1 MKKLITFLM
10 LLTLFGVSS
19 VWANEY
25 VLSNNTK
32 TGTTYTGTNP
42 YYYTASFSNGLT
54 VTYTRTE
61 TTKALTNGDANTI
74 KYSNGYIYTVS
85 GIPTNERITSITF
98 YGYANADDKT
108 ADIYINGEDTGE
120 DLQNKN
126 TTYSTHTISDLS
138 LSGGFTFK
146 TVGSESAMII
156 TITTTVIKS
165 TPTLSFDH
173 GTSCAAVIPANEAS
187 TTVYNALTTNSDGAV
202 TWSVVDAGTTG
213 ATVSNESGTKGYV
226 TVSAAGTAT
235 IRASVAE
242 STTYNA
248 GSLDYTLS
256 VTKASAS
263 TEDNFTID
271 ISKLMMPVD
280 VNANRDINRTIPR
293 VTLTFGGG
301 DGIKFNA
308 TDKFIIRN
316 EGTFNVALRKSSD
329 AAKINSIVLHGDFSK
344 YTKADINDNI
354 TASSG
359 TIVKTDDKTLT
370 WTASGGADDVTFTSV
385 KVSGVS
391 ATISSFDVT
400 TNGEALDNSK
410 VTPTFAFSPASATAS
425 TAASGSYTTTLTS
438 SPGFFNAVTFNAGET
453 GTTLKGTDFIYGTP
467 NTKYTLTSGTTA
479 GSATLTASFAGNDY
493 FNAVSAT
500 TYTLTVSA
508 GKAELTDFSFNKDEA
523 TYTGTGG
530 TIYVNSKEL
539 TNAGT
544 SGDPFTFVYDAS
556 RSTLKT
562 KFFLDP
568 SLTTIGAE
576 ANSTYFGVTSA
587 DATILDVSNAT
598 FSATNNGTRLYVD
611 GINVLKA
618 GTTSLTFTFKGSTNY
633 NSKSV
638 TVYFKAEEPITT
650 YSGSYPYTWNFTNE
664 TSWTSSSIQ
673 SAYYNSQW
681 ERNGNAAKLASGST
695 SVSKDNGIDKIDGL
709 AFNPTDGNQD
719 KLWLNWNVN
728 KVYIDGTMTV
738 PNLSPDYEVSIQAP
752 TGQTIKV
759 GETTLTEESGDKYST
774 YNYVPTATG
783 DVTFTL
789 NTDIY
794 GVVVT
799 RGAYTAQYTA
809 ITSTELQEGVLT
821 DGKYLIDEKE
831 RKLKGKWEF
840 TGAGSC
846 ATGTIIKDV
855 PGIKVTFN
863 KGTTEL
869 NVTKVETANR
879 YQGLVLMAKDNTD
892 HNATIVFTP
901 YVNGFLSLQGNYYNC
916 KIKDDESDDI
926 WNSSGNVY
934 YTDMT
939 EINVP
944 LIAGKTYT
952 LSSTGIYSWEFHGF
966 TFRPAFLDV
975 DETGKP
981 TNTDISTT
989 YKQTYYAANLN
1000 KPANRFPHLITSTA
1014 GEGKVKFAGDRNIVN
1029 LKGNNDVVLIGNGN
1043 TIIKG
1048 TVLLE
1053 GSDEELFTY
1062 YYLQSTILNLSAT
1075 KFNDTAIKDQ
1085 DYVDDSDADDTYTFT
1100 FSTNIEK
1107 VNDDAYKVYLRT
1119 DAGDETDITAK
1130 TTVPDSDTPGTDIT
1144 VTFNNGD
1151 LVDGSTYRIRIAAGS
1166 IKASHDATQ
1175 TNAEITRIFSI
1186 NNAEK
1191 DIPIKMIYP
1200 TGVATIGTSIVLETY
1215 DLKTGSTN
1223 EFNDLIDNNSKYKG
1237 SGRIKKDNTG
1247 TVIDVKFVISGR
1259 RLIAK
1264 PKATLEN
1271 NTAYTL
1277 ILDKEC
1283 LITKDND
1290 AILQKAKAFSFTT
1303 GASAGTQAAVV
1314 STYPV
1319 NDPEGNTPMPVAYYN
1334 GGRISVTF
1342 DQAVELEP
1350 YSTAYATP
1358 VNGIESLTAT
1368 TALSGEDASLK
1379 VDSDGKTVYWEFDK
1393 GDYLKYDLFYEIR
1406 IPTNTV
1412 VASGGKPNE
1421 SEITFRFRMPKNPN
1435 ATAVDPDEFYPHT
1448 WDFNKFGN
1456 KTVSTTTAYNIANY
1470 YGDPKKDD
1478 KRINSLYAGTDQE
1491 GYTKYTTLGQNGYG
1505 FDQGADVYFNN
1516 NKGEKEIMDE
1526 FQGIRISLK
1535 THRSDR
1541 FEIRDVTSNGGA
1553 LNLDGTNKYIF
1564 RLNGDTHYMTL
1575 SNVPQG
1581 KLYMKVSCSK
1591 LIGINSPNATF
1602 VEDANFATTTHDNNT
1617 RITDTKGT
1625 KALVVDVKEAG
1636 DVIFCVGNF
1645 NCEKIGVAVDYKKAL
1660 SSFENYFTDC
1670 QEPEMRYDLT
1680 GEFTSTSLTAY
1691 YVNGTGFTKGQ
1702 TTIDFTSL
1710 TYNVAQAG
1718 EGTIIKAST
1727 QDTNIPIFCAD
1738 VNTTATDHTTSLV
1751 GVLENTYIERTDGDK
1766 RNYFFTNI
1774 AGKVDP
1780 ESGLPVEEFTESPLG
1795 FYRAVASTLGAHK
1808 SYLQL
1813 PLNQTNARS
1822 IIYINFDGE
1831 GETTGIRNLDNNATV
1846 QQEGAYYTLTGIRLN
1861 GKPSVK
1867 GIYILNGKK
1876 VMIK

>member
-19 VWANEY
+19 VWADDY
-25 VLSNNTK
+25 VLSNETK

-42 YYYTASFSNGLT
+42 YDYTASFSNGLT
-54 VTYTRTE
+54 VSYTRTE
-61 TTKALTNGDANTI
+61 TGKELTNGDANTI
-74 KYSNGYIYTVS
+74 KYSKNYIYTVA

-98 YGYANADDKT
+98 YGYANATDKT

-146 TVGSESAMII
+146 TDGSESAMII

-165 TPTLSFDH
+165 TPTLSFDY

-187 TTVYNALTTNSDGAV
+187 TTVFNALTTNSDGAV

-213 ATVSNESGTKGYV
+213 ATVSNESDPKGYV
-226 TVSAAGTAT
+226 TVSAEGTAT

-242 STTYNA
+242 SSTYNA
-248 GSLDYTLS
+248 GYLDYTLS

-271 ISKLMMPVD
+271 ISKLMMPVG

-301 DGIKFNA
+301 DGIKFNE

-329 AAKINSIVLHGDFSK
+329 DAKINSIVLHGDFSK

-359 TIVKTDDKTLT
+359 TIVKTDDNTLT
-370 WTASGGADDVTFTSV
+370 WTAASGGADDVTFTSV

-425 TAASGSYTTTLTS
+425 TAASGSYTTTLSS
-438 SPGFFNAVTFNAGET
+438 SPGFFNAISFNDGET
-453 GTTLKGTDFIYGTP
+453 GTTLKGTDFIYGTT

-587 DATILDVSNAT
+587 DVTILDVSNAT

-681 ERNGNAAKLASGST
+681 ERDGNAVHPTETTIPAN
-695 SVSKDNGIDKIDGL
+695 NGIDKIQGL
-709 AFNPTDGNQD
+709 SFTVADANN
-719 KLWLNWNVN
+719 LWLNWGSN
-728 KVYIDGTMTV
+728 KIWLNGTVTI
-738 PNLSPDYEVSIQAP
+738 PSLSPDYIVKVYAETEKEI
-752 TGQTIKV
+752 TV
-759 GETTLTEESGDKYST
+759 GETPLTETSGVYT
-774 YNYVPTATG
+774 YTPTATG
-783 DVTFTL
+783 DVIITA
-789 NTDIY
+789 NCDIY
-794 GVVVT
+794 KIEVT
-799 RGAYTAQYTA
+799 RGAYTAEYKA
-809 ITSTELQEGVLT
+809 NKSAGEI
-821 DGKYLIDEKE
+821 DGKIRNLS
-831 RKLKGKWEF
+831 GTWEF
-840 TGAGSC
+840 TGEGSFE
-846 ATGTIIKDV
+846 TGTVIKDV
-855 PGIKVTFN
+855 PGIEVTMN
-863 KGTTEL
+863 KGTNDL
-869 NVTKVETANR
+869 HVTSVATNNR
-879 YQGLVLMAKDNTD
+879 YQGKVLMSTSNTD
-892 HNATIVFTP
+892 HTGTIVFKP
-901 YVNGFLSLQGNYYNC
+901 YVNGFISLQGNFYNC
-916 KIKDDESDDI
+916 VINDGTSNI
-926 WNSSGNVY
+926 WNSEGNPY
-934 YTDMT
+934 YQNLT
-939 EINVP
+939 EITVP

-952 LSSTGIYSWEFHGF
+952 LSSTGSYSWEFHGF
-966 TFRPAFLDV
+966 KFRPAFLVV
-975 DETGKP
+975 DSSTGNL
-981 TNTDISTT
+981 TNTEASKDSENPF
-989 YKQTYYAANLN
+989 AANMNLA
-1000 KPANRFPHLITSTA
+1000 KDRFPHLITSAA
-1014 GEGKVKFAGDRNIVN
+1014 GEGKVKFAGDRDIVN
-1029 LKGNNDVVLIGNGN
+1029 LEGDNDVILIGSGS

-1062 YYLQSTILNLSAT
+1062 YYLQSTILNLSST
-1075 KFNDTAIKDQ
+1075 EFNGTDIADQ
-1085 DYVDDSDADDTYTFT
+1085 AYVDDSDAADTYTFT
-1100 FSTNIEK
+1100 FSTTI
-1107 VNDDAYKVYLRT
+1107 VSDAAYKVYLRT
-1119 DAGDETDITAK
+1119 DAGDETDITDK
-1130 TTVPDSDTPGTDIT
+1130 TAVSGTDIT
-1144 VTFNNGD
+1144 VTFADGD

-1166 IKASHDATQ
+1166 IKASDDATL
-1175 TNAEITRIFSI
+1175 TNAQIQRTFSI
-1186 NNAEK
+1186 NKSGELK
-1191 DIPIKMIYP
+1191 LELKYP
-1200 TGVATIGTSIVLETY
+1200 TSVANVGTSIVIEA
-1215 DLKTGSTN
+1215 DVELKDN
-1223 EFNDLIDNNSKYKG
+1223 DNNYKG
-1237 SGRIKKDNTG
+1237 SGCLKKDG
-1247 TVIDVKFVISGR
+1247 TDKVIAVSFTFSGK

-1264 PKATLEN
+1264 PNETLEN
-1271 NTAYTL
+1271 NTGYTL
-1277 ILDKEC
+1277 I
-1283 LITKDND
+1283 ID
-1290 AILQKAKAFSFTT
+1290 ANSIIEKQGSNKVLTNSKAFSITT

-1319 NDPEGNTPMPVAYYN
+1319 DDPKGNIPLPVAFYN

-1358 VNGIESLTAT
+1358 VNGSESLTAT
-1368 TALSGEDASLK
+1368 TALPGEEASLK
-1379 VDSDGKTVYWEFDK
+1379 VDNDGKTVYWVTNS
-1393 GDYLKYDLFYEIR
+1393 DYLKYDLYYDIR
-1406 IPTNTV
+1406 IPANTV
-1412 VASGGKPNE
+1412 VASGGKPNA

-1448 WDFNKFGN
+1448 WDFNVLGRITSSSANLVACADKKYSNTKNGILIGHDEAN
-1456 KTVSTTTAYNIANY
+1456 SGTIRYYKYVSSNNNDKAY
-1470 YGDPKKDD
+1470 
-1478 KRINSLYAGTDQE
+1478 
-1491 GYTKYTTLGQNGYG
+1491 
-1505 FDQGADVYFNN
+1505 DQGNDVSIATAANTQT
-1516 NKGEKEIMDE
+1516 KLPE
-1526 FQGIRISLK
+1526 FEGIRLSLK
-1535 THRSDR
+1535 SATSQR
-1541 FEIRDVTSNGGA
+1541 FEIRDEALTEKKDGETWTTLTKAENPNGYNA
-1553 LNLDGTNKYIF
+1553 DDTHKYVF
-1564 RLNGDTHYMTL
+1564 RMNGNTHYMTL
-1575 SNVPQG
+1575 SNVPKG
-1581 KLYMKVSCSK
+1581 KLYMVVNSA
-1591 LIGINSPNATF
+1591 LLGINSPNAKF
-1602 VEDANFATTTHDNNT
+1602 ANLPDGVVSESNT
-1617 RITDTKGT
+1617 KITRTNGT
-1625 KALVVDVKEAG
+1625 KKLVVEVEEAG

-1645 NCEKIGVAVDYKKAL
+1645 SCEKIGVAVDYKKAL
-1660 SSFENYFTDC
+1660 SSYNNYFTDC

-1680 GEFTSTSLTAY
+1680 NAFTETGLTAY
-1691 YVNGTGFTKGQ
+1691 YVDGSSFKKGDATIAFTP
-1702 TTIDFTSL
+1702 L
-1710 TYNVAQAG
+1710 AYNVAMAG
-1718 EGTIIKAST
+1718 EGTIIQADASNT
-1727 QDTNIPIFCAD
+1727 SIPIFCAD

-1780 ESGLPVEEFTESPLG
+1780 ESGLPVEEFTSSPLG

-1813 PLNQTNARS
+1813 PLDQTNARS

>member
-10 LLTLFGVSS
+10 LLSVFGIGN
-19 VWANEY
+19 VWADNTYEWSADEQKTT
-25 VLSNNTK
+25 LSPTVTDTQEGGVKYYNDYSLPYG
-32 TGTTYTGTNP
+32 GTTYTKAVKIQST
-42 YYYTASFSNGLT
+42 TTIT
-54 VTYTRTE
+54 VTTTTTSNITIGIALKAGNTYKTNNAYFKFDGNNSSCLVDTE
-61 TTKALTNGDANTI
+61 TEIASDNKSEVRTI
-74 KYSNGYIYTVS
+74 
-85 GIPTNERITSITF
+85 
-98 YGYANADDKT
+98 
-108 ADIYINGEDTGE
+108 
-120 DLQNKN
+120 
-126 TTYSTHTISDLS
+126 TYNNVAPGNHTITR
-138 LSGGFTFK
+138 GGTELGVFY
-146 TVGSESAMII
+146 
-156 TITTTVIKS
+156 IK
-165 TPTLSFDH
+165 
-173 GTSCAAVIPANEAS
+173 
-187 TTVYNALTTNSDGAV
+187 
-202 TWSVVDAGTTG
+202 VVP
-213 ATVSNESGTKGYV
+213 
-226 TVSAAGTAT
+226 
-235 IRASVAE
+235 
-242 STTYNA
+242 
-248 GSLDYTLS
+248 
-256 VTKASAS
+256 
-263 TEDNFTID
+263 TEDNFTVD
-271 ISKLMMPVD
+271 ISKLMMPVGI
-280 VNANRDINRTIPR
+280 NANRDINRTIPR

-359 TIVKTDDKTLT
+359 NIVKTDDNTLT
-370 WTASGGADDVTFTSV
+370 WTAASGGADDVTFTSV

-400 TNGEALDNSK
+400 TNGEALDDSK
-410 VTPTFAFSPASATAS
+410 VTPTFAFSPASAAAS
-425 TAASGSYTTTLTS
+425 TIASGSYTTTLTS
-438 SPGFFNAVTFNAGET
+438 SPGFFNAISFNDGGT

-544 SGDPFTFVYDAS
+544 SADPFTFVYDAS

-576 ANSTYFGVTSA
+576 ANNTYFEVTSA

-618 GTTSLTFTFKGSTNY
+618 GTTSLTFTFKGSDNY
-633 NSKSV
+633 NSKDV

-681 ERNGNAAKLASGST
+681 ERDGNAAKLASGST

-709 AFNPTDGNQD
+709 AFNPTNGNQD

-759 GETTLTEESGDKYST
+759 GETPLTEESGT
-774 YNYVPTATG
+774 YKYVPTATG

-789 NTDIY
+789 NTDVY
-794 GVVVT
+794 KVVVT
-799 RGAYTAQYTA
+799 RGAYSAQYTA
-809 ITSTELQEGVLT
+809 ITSTDLHEGVEGT
-821 DGKYLIDEKE
+821 GDDAGKYLIDEKE

-840 TGAGSC
+840 TGAGSLQG
-846 ATGTIIKDV
+846 GTVIEDV
-855 PGIKVTFN
+855 PGITMTIGRAEDTWTVVNDGDVLYSKTDAATER
-863 KGTTEL
+863 TTA
-869 NVTKVETANR
+869 VATAGNF
-879 YQGLVLMAKDNTD
+879 YK
-892 HNATIVFTP
+892 FTP
-901 YVNGFLSLQGNYYNC
+901 YVNGFLTLNGKNTNNHCYLMDGNSQVVDHNGAFTGDWDITTYALKAGTTYYVVSQD
-916 KIKDDESDDI
+916 KF
-926 WNSSGNVY
+926 Y
-934 YTDMT
+934 
-939 EINVP
+939 
-944 LIAGKTYT
+944 L
-952 LSSTGIYSWEFHGF
+952 HGF
-966 TFRPAFLDV
+966 TFRPAFIGV
-975 DETGKP
+975 DTSTGELN
-981 TNTDISTT
+981 NTDISTT
-989 YKQTYYAANLN
+989 YKYQDPQNYYAANLN
-1000 KPANRFPHLITSTA
+1000 IAKDRYPKLITASA
-1014 GEGKVKFAGDRNIVN
+1014 GEGKVKFAGNRDIVN
-1029 LKGNNDVVLIGNGN
+1029 LEGDNDVVLIGNGN

-1062 YYLQSTILNLSAT
+1062 YYLQSTILNLSST
-1075 KFNDTAIKDQ
+1075 KFNGTAIADQ
-1085 DYVDDSDADDTYTFT
+1085 AYVDDSNNADTYTFT
-1100 FSTNIEK
+1100 FSTTI
-1107 VNDDAYKVYLRT
+1107 VSDAAYKVYLRT

-1130 TTVPDSDTPGTDIT
+1130 TAVSGTDIT
-1144 VTFNNGD
+1144 VTFADGD

-1166 IKASHDATQ
+1166 IKASTDATL
-1175 TNAEITRIFSI
+1175 TNAQIQRTFSI
-1186 NNAEK
+1186 NKSGELK
-1191 DIPIKMIYP
+1191 LELKYP
-1200 TGVATIGTSIVLETY
+1200 TSVANVGTSIVIEA
-1215 DLKTGSTN
+1215 DVELKDN
-1223 EFNDLIDNNSKYKG
+1223 DNNYKG
-1237 SGRIKKDNTG
+1237 SGRLKKDG
-1247 TVIDVKFVISGR
+1247 TDKVIAVTFTFSGK

-1264 PKATLEN
+1264 PNETLEN
-1271 NTAYTL
+1271 NTGYTL
-1277 ILDKEC
+1277 IIDANSIIEKEGSNKV
-1283 LITKDND
+1283 LTNS
-1290 AILQKAKAFSFTT
+1290 KAFSFTT

-1334 GGRISVTF
+1334 EGRISVTF
-1342 DQAVELEP
+1342 DQTVELEP

-1368 TALSGEDASLK
+1368 TALPTEPASLK

-1448 WDFNKFGN
+1448 WDFNKFGD
-1456 KTVSTTTAYNIANY
+1456 KTVSTTTAYNIANN
-1470 YGDPKKDD
+1470 YGDPKTDE
-1478 KRINSLYAGTDQE
+1478 KRINSLYSSTEE
-1491 GYTKYTTLGQNGYG
+1491 GYTKYATKAQDNYG
-1505 FDQGADVYFNN
+1505 FDQGADIYFNN
-1516 NKGEKEIMDE
+1516 KKGEKEIMDE

-1591 LIGINSPNATF
+1591 LIAINSPNATF
-1602 VEDANFATTTHDNNT
+1602 VEDANFETTTHDNNT

-1670 QEPEMRYDLT
+1670 QEPEIRYDLT

-1691 YVNGTGFTKGQ
+1691 YVDGTGFTSGQ
-1702 TTIDFTSL
+1702 TTIDFTPL
-1710 TYNVAQAG
+1710 TYNVALAG

-1727 QDTNIPIFCAD
+1727 EDTNIPIFCAD

-1780 ESGLPVEEFTESPLG
+1780 ESGLPVEEFTPSKLG

-1813 PLNQTNARS
+1813 PKNQTNARS
-1822 IIYINFDGE
+1822 IIYINFDEE

>member
-19 VWANEY
+19 VWAQTEFTYNTIGIGAGGINDAISNGITSDYVSIAFSGSVECNEDRI
-25 VLSNNTK
+25 LNSEKISNFKIRKDESNN
-32 TGTTYTGTNP
+32 
-42 YYYTASFSNGLT
+42 NG
-54 VTYTRTE
+54 
-61 TTKALTNGDANTI
+61 AF
-74 KYSNGYIYTVS
+74 TVS
-85 GIPTNERITSITF
+85 GRNSAKIKKVTVKGVDSYREFSASDATSITQVPNTS
-98 YGYANADDKT
+98 GYWSWYWQAENSVSSITLTNNSTGNAYIYEIEVEYEVKT
-108 ADIYINGEDTGE
+108 N
-120 DLQNKN
+120 
-126 TTYSTHTISDLS
+126 
-138 LSGGFTFK
+138 
-146 TVGSESAMII
+146 
-156 TITTTVIKS
+156 
-165 TPTLSFDH
+165 PTLSFDY

-202 TWSVVDAGTTG
+202 TWSVVDAGTTS

-226 TVSAAGTAT
+226 TVSAEGTAT

-263 TEDNFTID
+263 PEDNFTID
-271 ISKLMMPVD
+271 ISKLMMPVG

-301 DGIKFNA
+301 DGIKFNE

-359 TIVKTDDKTLT
+359 TIVKTDDNTLT
-370 WTASGGADDVTFTSV
+370 WTAASGGADDVTFTSV

-438 SPGFFNAVTFNAGET
+438 SPGFFNAISFNDGET
-453 GTTLKGTDFIYGTP
+453 GTTLKGTDFIYGTT

-576 ANSTYFGVTSA
+576 ANSTYFEVTSA
-587 DATILDVSNAT
+587 DLTILDVSNAT

-650 YSGSYPYTWNFTNE
+650 YSGTYPYTWNFTNE

-673 SAYYNSQW
+673 SAYYYSQW

-695 SVSKDNGIDKIDGL
+695 SVPKDNGIDKIDGL

-719 KLWLNWNVN
+719 KLWLDWNVN
-728 KVYIDGTMTV
+728 KVSIDGTMTV

-759 GETTLTEESGDKYST
+759 GETTLTEESGT
-774 YNYVPTATG
+774 YKYVPTATG

-789 NTDIY
+789 NTDVY
-794 GVVVT
+794 KVVVT
-799 RGAYTAQYTA
+799 RGAYTAKYKA
-809 ITSTELQEGVLT
+809 NKSAGEI
-821 DGKYLIDEKE
+821 DGKIRNLS
-831 RKLKGKWEF
+831 GTWEF
-840 TGAGSC
+840 TGEGSFE
-846 ATGTIIKDV
+846 TGTVIKDV
-855 PGIKVTFN
+855 PGIEVTMN
-863 KGTTEL
+863 KGTNDL
-869 NVTKVETANR
+869 HVTRVDTKNR
-879 YQGLVLMAKDNTD
+879 YHGLVLMSTSNTD
-892 HNATIVFTP
+892 HTGTIVFKP
-901 YVNGFLSLQGNYYNC
+901 YVNGFISLQGNFYNC
-916 KIKDDESDDI
+916 VINDGTSNI
-926 WNSSGNVY
+926 WNSEGNPY
-934 YTDMT
+934 YQNLT

-952 LSSTGIYSWEFHGF
+952 LSSTGSYSWEFHGF
-966 TFRPAFLDV
+966 TFRPAFLVV
-975 DETGKP
+975 DSSTGNL
-981 TNTDISTT
+981 TNTEASKDSENPF
-989 YKQTYYAANLN
+989 AANMNLA
-1000 KPANRFPHLITSTA
+1000 KDRFPHLITSAA
-1014 GEGKVKFAGDRNIVN
+1014 GEGKVKFAGDRDIVN
-1029 LKGNNDVVLIGNGN
+1029 LEGDNDVILIGSGS

-1062 YYLQSTILNLSAT
+1062 YYLQSTIMNLTAT
-1075 KFNDTAIKDQ
+1075 KFNGNKIEDQ
-1085 DYVDDSDADDTYTFT
+1085 DYVDDSESNDTYKFT
-1100 FSTNIEK
+1100 FSANIDK
-1107 VNDDAYKVYLRT
+1107 VSDAAFKVYLRT
-1119 DAGDETDITAK
+1119 DAGDDVDITSKA
-1130 TTVPDSDTPGTDIT
+1130 TISDTDLDIT
-1144 VTFNNGD
+1144 FADGD
-1151 LVDGSTYRIRIAAGS
+1151 LVDGSTYRITIASGA
-1166 IKASHDATQ
+1166 IKATSDATL
-1175 TNAEITRIFSI
+1175 TNALIQRIFSI
-1186 NNAEK
+1186 NKSGELELELLH
-1191 DIPIKMIYP
+1191 P
-1200 TGVATIGTSIVLETY
+1200 TNVANVGTSIVIGADVKLN
-1215 DLKTGSTN
+1215 DKFKGTGR
-1223 EFNDLIDNNSKYKG
+1223 L
-1237 SGRIKKDNTG
+1237 KKDG
-1247 TVIDVKFVISGR
+1247 SDKVIAVTFTISDK

-1264 PKATLEN
+1264 PNETLEN
-1271 NTAYTL
+1271 NTSYTL
-1277 ILDKEC
+1277 IVDAGSIKEHEGTNKV
-1283 LITKDND
+1283 LTNN
-1290 AILQKAKAFSFTT
+1290 KAFSFTT
-1303 GASAGTQAAVV
+1303 GASAGTA
-1314 STYPV
+1314 PV
-1319 NDPEGNTPMPVAYYN
+1319 PVAYAPANDPEGNIPLPASWHNKGRVA
-1334 GGRISVTF
+1334 VTF
-1342 DQAVELEP
+1342 DQTVELEA
-1350 YSTAYATP
+1350 YSIVYATP
-1358 VNGIESLTAT
+1358 VNGSEAQTST
-1368 TALSGEDASLK
+1368 TSLSGETATLNVAD
-1379 VDSDGKTVYWEFDK
+1379 DGKTVYFEYNNSE
-1393 GDYLKYDLFYEIR
+1393 DYLKYDLFYEIR
-1406 IPTNTV
+1406 IPANTV
-1412 VASGGKPNE
+1412 VSSGGKPNA
-1421 SEITFRFRMPKNPN
+1421 SDITFRFRMPKNPN

-1448 WDFNKFGN
+1448 WDFNRMGQLTDGN
-1456 KTVSTTTAYNIANY
+1456 NSSSTADLLAKHAPNHYNHKNGLTVGNDNIDNNHRY
-1470 YGDPKKDD
+1470 YKY
-1478 KRINSLYAGTDQE
+1478 ISQNSSS
-1491 GYTKYTTLGQNGYG
+1491 NG
-1505 FDQGADVYFNN
+1505 FDQGNDIYVATSASSESDPLP
-1516 NKGEKEIMDE
+1516 E
-1526 FQGIRISLK
+1526 FKGIRVSLNND
-1535 THRSDR
+1535 HSRR
-1541 FEIRDVTSNGGA
+1541 FEIRDEARTEYSEDGSTWRTLTQEENPSGYNA
-1553 LNLDGTNKYIF
+1553 DGTHKYVF
-1564 RLNGDTHYMTL
+1564 RLNGNTHYMTL
-1575 SNVPQG
+1575 SNVPKG
-1581 KLYMKVSCSK
+1581 KLYMVANSK
-1591 LIGINSPNATF
+1591 LLGINSPNAKF
-1602 VEDANFATTTHDNNT
+1602 INLPDGVVSES
-1617 RITDTKGT
+1617 DTKITNTGGI
-1625 KALVVDVKEAG
+1625 KKLVIDVQETG
-1636 DVIFCVGNF
+1636 DVVFCVGDF
-1645 NCEKIGVAVDYKKAL
+1645 SCEKIGVAVDYKKAL
-1660 SSFENYFTDC
+1660 SSYNNYFTDC

-1680 GEFTSTSLTAY
+1680 NAFTETGLTAY
-1691 YVNGTGFTKGQ
+1691 YVDGSSFKKGDATIAFTPLK
-1702 TTIDFTSL
+1702 
-1710 TYNVAQAG
+1710 YNVAMAG
-1718 EGTIIKAST
+1718 EGTIIQADASNT
-1727 QDTNIPIFCAD
+1727 SIPIFCAD

-1751 GVLENTYIERTDGDK
+1751 GVLEDTYIERIDGDK

-1780 ESGLPVEEFTESPLG
+1780 ESGLPVEEFTSSPLG

>member
-10 LLTLFGVSS
+10 LLTVFGVSS
-19 VWANEY
+19 VWAQTEFTYNTIDKAPGEIEDAISKGITSDYVRIAFSGSVQCDKEKTLNSEAINNFKFRNE
-25 VLSNNTK
+25 SNNI
-32 TGTTYTGTNP
+32 G
-42 YYYTASFSNGLT
+42 AF
-54 VTYTRTE
+54 
-61 TTKALTNGDANTI
+61 
-74 KYSNGYIYTVS
+74 TVS
-85 GIPTNERITSITF
+85 GRNSAKIKKVTVKGVDKYREFSASDAPSIFQVSNTSGDWSWYWQAENSVSSITLTLNSSS
-98 YGYANADDKT
+98 NAHIYEIKVEYEVKT
-108 ADIYINGEDTGE
+108 N
-120 DLQNKN
+120 
-126 TTYSTHTISDLS
+126 
-138 LSGGFTFK
+138 
-146 TVGSESAMII
+146 
-156 TITTTVIKS
+156 
-165 TPTLSFDH
+165 PTLSFNN
-173 GTSCAAVIPANEAS
+173 GTSCSAVIPADETS

-202 TWSVVDAGTTG
+202 TWSVVDAGTAG

-242 STTYNA
+242 SSTYNA
-248 GSLDYTLS
+248 GYLDYTLS
-256 VTKASAS
+256 VTKASVS
-263 TEDNFTID
+263 TEDNFTVD
-271 ISKLMMPVD
+271 ISKLMMPVGI
-280 VNANRDINRTIPR
+280 NANRDINRTIPR

-329 AAKINSIVLHGDFSK
+329 DAKINSIVLHGDFSK
-344 YTKADINDNI
+344 YTKDNINDNI

-359 TIVKTDDKTLT
+359 NIVKTDNNTLT
-370 WTASGGADDVTFTSV
+370 WTAASGGADDVTFTSV
-385 KVSGVS
+385 EVSGVS
-391 ATISSFDVT
+391 ATIRSFDVT
-400 TNGEALDNSK
+400 TNGKALDDSK

-425 TAASGSYTTTLTS
+425 RAASGTYTTTLTS

-508 GKAELTDFSFNKDEA
+508 DKAELTDFSFNKDEA

-633 NSKSV
+633 NSKIV

-709 AFNPTDGNQD
+709 AFNPTNGNQD
-719 KLWLNWNVN
+719 KLWLDWNDN
-728 KVYIDGTMTV
+728 QVYIVGTMTV

-759 GETTLTEESGDKYST
+759 GETTLTEESGDTYST
-774 YNYVPTATG
+774 YKYVPTATG

-789 NTDIY
+789 NTDVY
-794 GVVVT
+794 KVVVT

-809 ITSTELQEGVLT
+809 ITSTDLHEGVLT
-821 DGKYLIDEKE
+821 DGKYLIDKKE

-840 TGAGSC
+840 TGEGSC

-855 PGIKVTFN
+855 PGIEVKFN

-869 NVTKVETANR
+869 NVKNVLTDNR
-879 YQGLVLMAKDNTD
+879 YKGLVLMAKDNTD
-892 HNATIVFTP
+892 HDATIEFTP

-916 KIKDDESDDI
+916 MIKYDESDESAVI
-926 WNSSGNVY
+926 WNSSGNFY
-934 YTDMT
+934 YKNMT

-952 LSSTGIYSWEFHGF
+952 LSSTSNYSWEFHGF
-966 TFRPAFLDV
+966 TFRPAFIGV
-975 DETGKP
+975 DTSTGELN
-981 TNTDISTT
+981 NTDISTT
-989 YKQTYYAANLN
+989 KKNPQTSYAANLN
-1000 KPANRFPHLITSTA
+1000 IAKNRYPKLITASA
-1014 GEGKVKFAGDRNIVN
+1014 GKGKVKFAGNRDIVN

-1100 FSTNIEK
+1100 FSTDIEK
-1107 VNDDAYKVYLRT
+1107 VNDDAAYKVYLRT
-1119 DAGDETDITAK
+1119 DAGDETDITAN
-1130 TTVPDSDTPGTDIT
+1130 VSGTDIT
-1144 VTFNNGD
+1144 VTFNNGE

-1166 IKASHDATQ
+1166 IKASHDATV
-1175 TNAEITRIFSI
+1175 TNAEIVRTFSI
-1186 NNAEK
+1186 NKSSELQLK
-1191 DIPIKMIYP
+1191 LKYP
-1200 TGVATIGTSIVLETY
+1200 TSVANVGTSIVIEA
-1215 DLKTGSTN
+1215 DEVLKDN
-1223 EFNDLIDNNSKYKG
+1223 DNNYKG
-1237 SGRIKKDNTG
+1237 SGCLKKDGNDKVI
-1247 TVIDVKFVISGR
+1247 TVTFKISGK

-1264 PKATLEN
+1264 PNETLEN
-1271 NTAYTL
+1271 NTGYTL
-1277 ILDKEC
+1277 IIDANSIIE
-1283 LITKDND
+1283 KDSKKVLTNS
-1290 AILQKAKAFSFTT
+1290 KAFSITT
-1303 GASAGTQAAVV
+1303 GASAGTQAEVV

-1319 NDPEGNTPMPVAYYN
+1319 NDPKGNIPLPVAFYN
-1334 GGRISVTF
+1334 EGRISVTF

-1350 YSTAYATP
+1350 YSTVYATP
-1358 VNGIESLTAT
+1358 VNGNESQTAT
-1368 TALSGEDASLK
+1368 TALPNEAASLN
-1379 VDSDGKTVYWEFDK
+1379 VDSDGKTVYWVTNS
-1393 GDYLKYDLFYEIR
+1393 DYLKYDLFYEIR
-1406 IPTNTV
+1406 IPANTV
-1412 VASGGKPNE
+1412 VSSGGKPNA
-1421 SEITFRFRMPKNPN
+1421 SDITFRFRMPKNPN

-1448 WDFNKFGN
+1448 WDFCKFGDGTKEGTSAYTIIKYAAN
-1456 KTVSTTTAYNIANY
+1456 KSSEMYKTKNALYKSTSSDGYTTYTTHN
-1470 YGDPKKDD
+1470 
-1478 KRINSLYAGTDQE
+1478 QE
-1491 GYTKYTTLGQNGYG
+1491 GYGY
-1505 FDQGADVYFNN
+1505 DQGNDVYVATSTST
-1516 NKGEKEIMDE
+1516 KSTLPE
-1526 FQGIRISLK
+1526 FKGIRISLVDE
-1535 THRSDR
+1535 RSNR
-1541 FEIRDVTSNGGA
+1541 FEIRDVKSK
-1553 LNLDGTNKYIF
+1553 NLDGTNKYIF
-1564 RLNGDTHYMTL
+1564 RMNGNTHYMTL
-1575 SNVPQG
+1575 SNVPKG
-1581 KLYMKVSCSK
+1581 KLYMVVNSK
-1591 LIGINSPNATF
+1591 LLGINSPNAKF
-1602 VEDANFATTTHDNNT
+1602 VDLPDGVTSESDTKITTTGGST
-1617 RITDTKGT
+1617 RK
-1625 KALVVDVKEAG
+1625 LVVDVEEAG
-1636 DVIFCVGNF
+1636 DVIFCVGDF
-1645 NCEKIGVAVDYKKAL
+1645 SCEKIGVAVDYKKAL
-1660 SSFENYFTDC
+1660 NSFENYFTDC

-1702 TTIDFTSL
+1702 TTIDFTKL
-1710 TYNVAQAG
+1710 TNNVALAG

-1727 QDTNIPIFCAD
+1727 EDTNIPIFCAD
-1738 VNTTATDHTTSLV
+1738 VNTTATDHPTSLV
-1751 GVLENTYIERTDGDK
+1751 GVLENTYIERIDGVK

>member
-19 VWANEY
+19 VWADTY
-25 VLSNNTK
+25 VLSNETK

-54 VTYTRTE
+54 VSYTRTE
-61 TTKALTNGDANTI
+61 TTKALTNGNANTI

-98 YGYANADDKT
+98 YGYANNNENNT
-108 ADIYINGEDTGE
+108 ANIYLNGVDTGE
-120 DLQNKN
+120 YLQN
-126 TTYSTHTISDLS
+126 TTPYSTHTISNLS
-138 LSGGFTFK
+138 LSDGGFTFK

-156 TITTTVIKS
+156 TITTV
-165 TPTLSFDH
+165 
-173 GTSCAAVIPANEAS
+173 
-187 TTVYNALTTNSDGAV
+187 
-202 TWSVVDAGTTG
+202 
-213 ATVSNESGTKGYV
+213 
-226 TVSAAGTAT
+226 
-235 IRASVAE
+235 
-242 STTYNA
+242 
-248 GSLDYTLS
+248 
-256 VTKASAS
+256 
-263 TEDNFTID
+263 DNFTVD

-359 TIVKTDDKTLT
+359 NIVKTDDNTLT
-370 WTASGGADDVTFTSV
+370 WTAASGGADDVTFTSV

-400 TNGEALDNSK
+400 TNGEALDDSK
-410 VTPTFAFSPASATAS
+410 VTPTFAFSPASAAAS

-438 SPGFFNAVTFNAGET
+438 SPGFFNAISFNDGGT

-493 FNAVSAT
+493 FNEVSAT

-719 KLWLNWNVN
+719 KLWLDWNVN

-738 PNLSPDYEVSIQAP
+738 PNLSPDYEVSIYAP

-759 GETTLTEESGDKYST
+759 GETTLTETSGT
-774 YNYVPTATG
+774 YKYVPTATG

-794 GVVVT
+794 RVVVT

-809 ITSTELQEGVLT
+809 ITSTDLQEGVPGT
-821 DGKYLIDEKE
+821 GEDAGKYLIDEKE

-855 PGIKVTFN
+855 PGIEVTFN

-869 NVTKVETANR
+869 NVTNVSTANR
-879 YQGLVLMAKDNTD
+879 YQGLVLMATSNTD
-892 HNATIVFTP
+892 YNATIEFTP

-916 KIKDDESDDI
+916 KINDGSADI
-926 WNSSGNVY
+926 WNPSVNVY

-952 LSSTGIYSWEFHGF
+952 LSSTSNYSWEFHGF
-966 TFRPAFLDV
+966 TFRPAFIGV
-975 DETGKP
+975 DTSTGELN
-981 TNTDISTT
+981 NTDISTT
-989 YKQTYYAANLN
+989 YKYQDPQTYYAANLN
-1000 KPANRFPHLITSTA
+1000 IAKDRYPKLITASA
-1014 GEGKVKFAGDRNIVN
+1014 GEGKVKFAGDRTIVN
-1029 LKGNNDVVLIGNGN
+1029 LEGDNDVVLIGNGN

-1062 YYLQSTILNLSAT
+1062 YYLESTILNLSAT
-1075 KFNDTAIKDQ
+1075 KFNGTDIDDQ
-1085 DYVDDSDADDTYTFT
+1085 DYVDDSDAADTYTFT

-1107 VNDDAYKVYLRT
+1107 VSDAAYKVYLRT
-1119 DAGDETDITAK
+1119 DAGDETDITTK
-1130 TTVPDSDTPGTDIT
+1130 TAVSVSGTDIT
-1144 VTFNNGD
+1144 VTFADGD

-1215 DLKTGSTN
+1215 DLKTGSTSSY
-1223 EFNDLIDNNSKYKG
+1223 NDLIDNNSKYKG

-1290 AILQKAKAFSFTT
+1290 AILQKDKAFSFTT

-1342 DQAVELEP
+1342 DQTVELEP

-1368 TALSGEDASLK
+1368 TALSGEAASLK
-1379 VDSDGKTVYWEFDK
+1379 VDSDGKTVYWEFDNS
-1393 GDYLKYDLFYEIR
+1393 DYLKYDLFYEIR
-1406 IPTNTV
+1406 IPANTV
-1412 VASGGKPNE
+1412 VASGGKPNA

-1456 KTVSTTTAYNIANY
+1456 KTVSTTTAYNITNN
-1470 YGDPKKDD
+1470 YGDPGTAD
-1478 KRINSLYAGTDQE
+1478 KRINSLITGTEE
-1491 GYTKYTTLGQNGYG
+1491 GYTKYTTKGQNGYG
-1505 FDQGADVYFNN
+1505 FDQGNDVYFNN
-1516 NKGEKEIMDE
+1516 KKGEKEIMDE

-1591 LIGINSPNATF
+1591 LIAINSPNATF

-1617 RITDTKGT
+1617 RITDTNGT
-1625 KALVVDVKEAG
+1625 KALVVDVEEAG

-1702 TTIDFTSL
+1702 TTIDFTPL

-1780 ESGLPVEEFTESPLG
+1780 ESGLPVEEFTSSPLG

-1813 PLNQTNARS
+1813 PLDQTNARS